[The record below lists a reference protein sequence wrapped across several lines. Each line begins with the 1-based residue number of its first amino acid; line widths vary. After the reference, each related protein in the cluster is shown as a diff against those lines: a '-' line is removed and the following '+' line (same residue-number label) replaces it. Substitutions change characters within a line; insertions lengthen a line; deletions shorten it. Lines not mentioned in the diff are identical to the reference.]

1 MLSESIIVSTS
12 YFPPV
17 AYIRELHGA
26 RDVFIEMYETYPKQT
41 CRNHFCIYGPNG
53 KQTLS
58 IPVSKPNGNHTLT
71 RDIRIRHDLPWQQ
84 SHRRSIEAAYNNS
97 PFYFHYRDIFLPFFS
112 NRYDFLTDLNS
123 EILQVLLGL
132 LHIGL
137 EPQMTKSYVKL
148 PAGLT
153 DHRSDLASKHNET
166 NFPPYSQTFSERH
179 GFISNLSILDLI
191 FNLGPE
197 AESYLEA

>member
-1 MLSESIIVSTS
+1 MGSESIIVSTS

-17 AYIRELHGA
+17 GYIRELHSA
-26 RDVFIEMYETYPKQT
+26 KDVFIEMYETYPKQT

-71 RDIRIRHDLPWQQ
+71 RDIRIRYDLPWQQ
-84 SHRRSIEAAYNNS
+84 NHRRSVEAAYNNS
-97 PFYFHYRDIFLPFFS
+97 PFFFHYRDIFSPFFS
-112 NRYDFLTDLNS
+112 ARYDFLTDLNS
-123 EILQVLLGL
+123 DILKAILGL
-132 LHIGL
+132 LQICM
-137 EPQMTKSYVKL
+137 EPQMTKSYVKS

-153 DHRSDLASKHNET
+153 DHRSDLASKHNEPG
-166 NFPPYSQTFSERH
+166 FPPYSQTFSERH

-197 AESYLEA
+197 AEAYLGA